1 MRKQLLSIVTFCA
14 ASLVLGAQAQSS
26 SSDPSSTS
34 PSSTHSSYGQSASRS
49 GWSGSHLMGH
59 QELSTSQLTGAQ
71 VTGSSGQQIGTI
83 SDIIVNPASGRLD
96 FAVISVNESGTAGSA
111 TSSTSSTSSSSS
123 SSSLSST
130 KPTGSAGISSTTGG
144 KQVAVPWMLLRTSSM
159 AAAGQT
165 TSTPAGQISFVF
177 NGDASKL
184 QSAPNFEATTDLSQ
198 PSWRQSVFSYFG
210 LSGTGSATGGAES
223 PGSSGTSSGSTG
235 SGTSSS
241 DTSSGSSTT
250 PQSGS
255 SNP

>member
-49 GWSGSHLMGH
+49 GWSGGHLMGH

-111 TSSTSSTSSSSS
+111 TSSTSSSSS

-130 KPTGSAGISSTTGG
+130 KPTGSTAISSTTGG

-241 DTSSGSSTT
+241 DTSSSSSTT